1 MKVLVDT
8 AVVMYA
14 AGKDH
19 PLREPCRDVLRA
31 AVSGELD
38 AHVSAEVAQEILHRF
53 THAGDSERGAAMA
66 EAALDLLGPALPL
79 TDAIARRTA
88 ALARAH
94 PTAAARDLV
103 HVATCVDAGITHLV
117 SPDRDFDTFSD
128 ITRVDPN
135 ELPGLPEPG

>member
-1 MKVLVDT
+1 MRVLVDT

-19 PLREPCRDVLRA
+19 PLREPCRQVLRA
-31 AVSGELD
+31 AVVGELD

-53 THAGDSERGAAMA
+53 SHLGDTERGAAMA

-94 PTAAARDLV
+94 PSATARDLV
-103 HVATCVDAGITHLV
+103 HVATCIDAGITHLV
-117 SPDRDFDTFSD
+117 SPDRDFDAFGD
-128 ITRVDPN
+128 IERIDPAAV
-135 ELPGLPEPG
+135 PPPFG